1 MIHSAGTTET
11 DDLFGF
17 ALAVADF
24 DRDGFAD
31 AAFGHPGEFQLVPQ
45 DGGVTVIV
53 GSASGLTAGRRHG
66 LAAGYWGTPGVPDQT
81 NRRYGFSLATGDF
94 DGDGHA
100 DLAIGAPFEDEGGLA
115 DVGALAALYGALFAD
130 GFETQD
136 FVFWS
141 STVP

>member
-66 LAAGYWGTPGVPDQT
+66 PGGEPVQHEATVTIARDEALRIA
-81 NRRYGFSLATGDF
+81 RRKGES
-94 DGDGHA
+94 
-100 DLAIGAPFEDEGGLA
+100 
-115 DVGALAALYGALFAD
+115 
-130 GFETQD
+130 
-136 FVFWS
+136 
-141 STVP
+141 